1 MEKVITAIKMPLN
14 SRKKGAVIN
23 VYGMEAAENLVWN
36 DPEMAADLLVYL
48 TKGN

>member
-1 MEKVITAIKMPLN
+1 MDLEEFKYKTLN
-14 SRKKGAVIN
+14 
-23 VYGMEAAENLVWN
+23 GMEAAENLVWS